1 MLVYG
6 TGSFHQSNC
15 PGGGRILICDSSVH
29 DAGGVKV
36 VESAIVV
43 VGWMRFVGSAWGVW
57 RAWKYF
63 GDILAFVEVQEINST
78 AQPRLRRITA
88 NTEKNCRTL

>member
-6 TGSFHQSNC
+6 TGSFHQSSC

-43 VGWMRFVGSAWGVW
+43 VGWMRFVGSA
-57 RAWKYF
+57 
-63 GDILAFVEVQEINST
+63 
-78 AQPRLRRITA
+78 
-88 NTEKNCRTL
+88 